1 MQKSH
6 LRGLRATLRCS
17 NRPLPRLRRQTGGV
31 AVDRAGRSGQNQANQ
46 GAPFPARQ
54 PLQTQTVL
62 RHTYILIGL
71 NPSERSLLESLVA
84 LDSREEEQLVPVR
97 RQEDAHL
104 IIANGDDRTVVETLR
119 ANNPQA
125 LIVLVGQ
132 PPGHAVTD
140 LPVLRRPLEM
150 NAVID
155 VLSQLDWP
163 SHLHSSEPTD
173 FGFTFS
179 PSTTHPPTQSPSTRS
194 PPSEHATSA
203 APQDSSAFAPTTASM
218 VMTAGATATH
228 SDVAPVAA
236 PAPAP
241 AVSARA
247 TWATSEHA
255 PLAPVASPRPA
266 DAEGF
271 TSDLDA
277 EVLVVAGALGQRS
290 HTLPRG
296 LRRIGVRVCLLEGAD
311 AALAAFKRQPL
322 PFVFLDQVS
331 LGDELMP
338 LARALMALRPMPGQP
353 PHVVVVARRG
363 SAFDRLRARLIGC
376 TWMTVPIERERL
388 LAFFARRG
396 LHPKGR

>member
-17 NRPLPRLRRQTGGV
+17 NRPLPRLCRQTGGV

-179 PSTTHPPTQSPSTRS
+179 PSTNHPPTQSPSTRS
-194 PPSEHATSA
+194 APSEHATSA

-228 SDVAPVAA
+228 SDVAPVT
-236 PAPAP
+236 APAP

-247 TWATSEHA
+247 TWTTSEHA

-266 DAEGF
+266 DADGF
-271 TSDLDA
+271 ISDLDA
-277 EVLVVAGALGQRS
+277 DVLVVAGALGQRS

-338 LARALMALRPMPGQP
+338 LARALVALRPMPGQP

>member
-17 NRPLPRLRRQTGGV
+17 NRPLPRLCRQTGGV

-84 LDSREEEQLVPVR
+84 LDPREEEQLVPVR

-194 PPSEHATSA
+194 TPWWARRPRNPA
-203 APQDSSAFAPTTASM
+203 APPTWRALTAAIGS
-218 VMTAGATATH
+218 T
-228 SDVAPVAA
+228 A
-236 PAPAP
+236 PA
-241 AVSARA
+241 SAGGWS
-247 TWATSEHA
+247 T
-255 PLAPVASPRPA
+255 
-266 DAEGF
+266 G
-271 TSDLDA
+271 
-277 EVLVVAGALGQRS
+277 
-290 HTLPRG
+290 
-296 LRRIGVRVCLLEGAD
+296 
-311 AALAAFKRQPL
+311 
-322 PFVFLDQVS
+322 
-331 LGDELMP
+331 
-338 LARALMALRPMPGQP
+338 
-353 PHVVVVARRG
+353 
-363 SAFDRLRARLIGC
+363 
-376 TWMTVPIERERL
+376 
-388 LAFFARRG
+388 
-396 LHPKGR
+396 

>member
-1 MQKSH
+1 M
-6 LRGLRATLRCS
+6 
-17 NRPLPRLRRQTGGV
+17 
-31 AVDRAGRSGQNQANQ
+31 
-46 GAPFPARQ
+46 PARQ

-84 LDSREEEQLVPVR
+84 LDPREEEQLVPVR

-179 PSTTHPPTQSPSTRS
+179 PSTNHPPTQSPSTRS

-228 SDVAPVAA
+228 SDVAPVVAPA

-247 TWATSEHA
+247 TWTTSEHA

-311 AALAAFKRQPL
+311 VALAAFKRQPL

-338 LARALMALRPMPGQP
+338 LARALVALRPMPGQP

-396 LHPKGR
+396 LHPKRR

>member
-17 NRPLPRLRRQTGGV
+17 NRPLPRLCRQTGVV
-31 AVDRAGRSGQNQANQ
+31 AVDRAGRSGQNQPNSRRAFAS
-46 GAPFPARQ
+46 APA
-54 PLQTQTVL
+54 LQTPTVL

-179 PSTTHPPTQSPSTRS
+179 PSTNHPPTQSPSTRS

-247 TWATSEHA
+247 TWTTSEHA

-363 SAFDRLRARLIGC
+363 SVFDRLRARLIGC

>member
-1 MQKSH
+1 M
-6 LRGLRATLRCS
+6 
-17 NRPLPRLRRQTGGV
+17 
-31 AVDRAGRSGQNQANQ
+31 
-46 GAPFPARQ
+46 
-54 PLQTQTVL
+54 

-84 LDSREEEQLVPVR
+84 LDPREEEQLVPVR

-179 PSTTHPPTQSPSTRS
+179 PSTNHPPTQSPSTRS

-247 TWATSEHA
+247 TWTTSEHA

-338 LARALMALRPMPGQP
+338 LARALVALRPMPGQP

-376 TWMTVPIERERL
+376 NWMTVPIERERL

-396 LHPKGR
+396 LHPKRR

>member
-1 MQKSH
+1 M
-6 LRGLRATLRCS
+6 
-17 NRPLPRLRRQTGGV
+17 
-31 AVDRAGRSGQNQANQ
+31 
-46 GAPFPARQ
+46 
-54 PLQTQTVL
+54 

-84 LDSREEEQLVPVR
+84 LDPREEEQLVPVR

-179 PSTTHPPTQSPSTRS
+179 PSTNHPPTQSPSTRS

-247 TWATSEHA
+247 TWTTSEHA
-255 PLAPVASPRPA
+255 PLAPMAPSRPA

-338 LARALMALRPMPGQP
+338 LARALVALRPMPGQP

-376 TWMTVPIERERL
+376 IWMTVPIERERL

-396 LHPKGR
+396 LHPKRR